1 MKRAFTLALGL
12 GAGVVV
18 GMYVVRRLDEAQRA
32 MQPSNVAGNAGRA
45 AAGFT
50 ARLQS
55 AAAEGRSAAAERE
68 AELRARFD
76 VPSLRS
82 ALGA

>member
-18 GMYVVRRLDEAQRA
+18 GMYVVRRLDAAQRA
-32 MQPSNVAGNAGRA
+32 VQPSNVAGNAGRA

-50 ARLQS
+50 SRLQA
-55 AAAEGRSAAAERE
+55 AAAEGRAAAAERE
-68 AELRARFD
+68 AALRARFD
-76 VPSLRS
+76 VPNLRS
-82 ALGA
+82 ALGS